1 MISGTRF
8 RLDVEIARQA
18 RLAQEIAR
26 GQTEIASGKRI
37 LAPSDDPIGAARAA
51 EIGRAQADEAIWARN
66 VETASALAARSDTV
80 LGNLALTVDRAK
92 ELMVAAASGTLSADN
107 RAVIAGELRAIAT
120 EIAALRDT
128 RDARGE
134 PLFRVNGALEIPV
147 GAGVRIAPVATR
159 DSIFLVPVDLAAAVS
174 AAADALGVADPAA
187 RSAAVA
193 ASMNALDNGL
203 VQVAS
208 ARADQGI
215 RADRLDKIR
224 DALAVSGLQLEE
236 QKAGIEGADIP
247 EVIAR
252 IQSRQLNLQAAQAI
266 FAQVNRSSL
275 FDLLR

>member
-8 RLDVEIARQA
+8 RLDAEIARQA

-120 EIAALRDT
+120 EIASLRDT
-128 RDARGE
+128 RDPRGE

>member
-1 MISGTRF
+1 
-8 RLDVEIARQA
+8 
-18 RLAQEIAR
+18 
-26 GQTEIASGKRI
+26 
-37 LAPSDDPIGAARAA
+37 
-51 EIGRAQADEAIWARN
+51 
-66 VETASALAARSDTV
+66 
-80 LGNLALTVDRAK
+80 
-92 ELMVAAASGTLSADN
+92 
-107 RAVIAGELRAIAT
+107 
-120 EIAALRDT
+120 
-128 RDARGE
+128 
-134 PLFRVNGALEIPV
+134 
-147 GAGVRIAPVATR
+147 
-159 DSIFLVPVDLAAAVS
+159 VDLAAAVS

>member
-8 RLDVEIARQA
+8 RLDAEIARQA

-128 RDARGE
+128 RDPRGE

>member
-107 RAVIAGELRAIAT
+107 RAVIADELRAIAT
-120 EIAALRDT
+120 EIASLRDT
-128 RDARGE
+128 RDPRGE

>member
-8 RLDVEIARQA
+8 RLDAEIARQA

-26 GQTEIASGKRI
+26 GQTEIATGKRI

-51 EIGRAQADEAIWARN
+51 EIGRAQADETTWARN
-66 VETASALAARSDTV
+66 VETASVLAARSDTV
-80 LGNLALTVDRAK
+80 LGNLALAVDRAK
-92 ELMVAAASGTLSADN
+92 ELMLAAANGTLSADN
-107 RAVIAGELRAIAT
+107 RAIVAGELRGIVT
-120 EIAALRDT
+120 EIAALRET
-128 RDARGE
+128 RDPRGE

-159 DSIFLVPVDLAAAVS
+159 NAIFDAPTDLVAVVG
-174 AAADALGVADPAA
+174 AAADALGVADTTA
-187 RSAAVA
+187 RSAAIA
-193 ASMNALDNGL
+193 ASMGALDGAL
-203 VQVAS
+203 AQVAS
-208 ARADQGI
+208 ARSDQGF

-224 DALAVSGLQLEE
+224 EALALSGLQLEE
-236 QKAGIEGADIP
+236 QKAGIEGANIP

-252 IQSRQLNLQAAQAI
+252 IQSRDLNLKAAQAI